1 MDHIQPYLDYFSANP
16 GWAIVIIFLIA
27 FGEALLIIGLFV
39 PSTVV
44 LVGAGTLV
52 GTGHLDFWQVFLAT
66 ILGAIAGDQVSYW
79 AGRLFGERL
88 KTFWPL
94 SRYPALVA
102 KGEDFVRNHGG
113 KSIAIGRFVPGVKA
127 VVPGIVGMLGMSQPF
142 FIFVNVTSGVFWAA
156 AHVFP
161 GVLIGQGLA
170 LAGEFSGRLTFL
182 LVLLLVAL
190 GVLGWVIR
198 LLSAGLFTPWIR
210 RALSGLSRRAK
221 SQNSRPFYRLG
232 RKLSPDHPKA
242 ARIVALGLTLFA
254 TAAIV
259 LYLIIRA
266 GTLDAASNLDQSVH
280 GLLAELR
287 NAPGDMLMT
296 RISMMGESPVLLML
310 CAAMALWLFAHR
322 AWRTALGIVLAVA
335 VEQAL
340 VLSMKVYFAR
350 PRPMLLPPEA
360 IESPLSFPS
369 SHAALSMLSFGLL
382 AVVAG
387 HAMGRW
393 SKAVVYS
400 LAGMVVFLIAFSR
413 LYLGVHWLGDVLAGV
428 ALAGVITTVF
438 GVALEAWPA
447 RRIRPLGMI
456 GVSLFAWLLAA
467 GMNIEMNGNARE
479 ASYAPPLATQT
490 YNVTEWT
497 TAAWTHVPTRRV
509 DLSGKSGDPFVA
521 QWVGPLDRLEQNLTT
536 QGFEI
541 LPPWTWTAALA
552 YSDPHAPFDAV
563 PPRPLL
569 HEGLQAR
576 LTAVKK
582 DPALPDGRLVLRVF
596 KTGSAVTLQGHEEPV
611 FALSLL
617 EEVNAPRF
625 KLFTL
630 PRSGPAPDGATVRLL
645 AGLPGTVV
653 AGVPT
658 GANAGPVIL
667 AAP

>member
-66 ILGAIAGDQVSYW
+66 AIGAILGDQVSYW
-79 AGRLFGERL
+79 AGRMFGDRL
-88 KTFWPL
+88 KGYWPL
-94 SRYPALVA
+94 NRYPALVA
-102 KGEDFVRNHGG
+102 KGEDFVRSHGG
-113 KSIAIGRFVPGVKA
+113 KSIAVGRFVPGVKA

-142 FIFVNVTSGVFWAA
+142 FIFVNFTSGVFWAA

-161 GVLIGQGLA
+161 GILIGQGLA
-170 LAGEFSGRLTFL
+170 LAGEFSGRLTIL
-182 LVLLLVAL
+182 LVILLVVL

-210 RALSGLSRRAK
+210 RALAGLSGLAK
-221 SQNSRPFYRLG
+221 AQNSRPFYRLG

-242 ARIVALGLTLFA
+242 ARIVAMALLMVVA
-254 TAAIV
+254 SASA
-259 LYLIIRA
+259 LYLIIRV

-287 NAPGDMLMT
+287 NAPADVLMT
-296 RISMMGESPVLLML
+296 RISMSGETPVLLAL
-310 CAAMALWLFAHR
+310 CAAMAVWLLAHR
-322 AWRTALGIVLAVA
+322 AWRTALAIGLAVIA
-335 VEQAL
+335 EQL
-340 VLSMKVYFAR
+340 IVNLMKLGFGRAR
-350 PRPMLLPPEA
+350 PVELPPQA
-360 IESPLSFPS
+360 FESPYSFPS
-369 SHAALSMLSFGLL
+369 GHAAMAMLAFGLL

-393 SKAVVYS
+393 SKALVYS
-400 LAGMVVFLIAFSR
+400 LAGMIVFLIAFSR

-428 ALAGVITTVF
+428 AISAVIATLF

-447 RRIRPLGMI
+447 RRIRPLGLI
-456 GVSLFAWLLAA
+456 GMSLVAWLAA
-467 GMNIEMNGNARE
+467 VTINIEMNGDIRETAYAR
-479 ASYAPPLATQT
+479 PVATQT
-490 YNVTEWT
+490 YDVSSWSKS
-497 TAAWTHVPTRRV
+497 AWQTIPARRV

-521 QWVGPLDRLEQNLTT
+521 QWIGPLEALEKTLTE
-536 QGFEI
+536 QGFAVQ
-541 LPPWTWTAALA
+541 PPWSWSAALA
-552 YSDPHAPFDAV
+552 YSDPHAPFDSV

-569 HEGLQAR
+569 HEGLRAK
-576 LTAVKK
+576 LTAVRKR
-582 DPALPDGRLVLRVF
+582 PGPVEQRLIVRVF
-596 KTGSAVTLQGHEEPV
+596 KTGNAVGAGSTAQPVWVVSVLQEE
-611 FALSLL
+611 
-617 EEVNAPRF
+617 NAPRF

-630 PRSGPAPDGATVRLL
+630 PRSEPAAADDTATLL
-645 AGLPGTVV
+645 AGLPGSVLV
-653 AGVPT
+653 PAGN
-658 GANAGPVIL
+658 GAGPVIL

>member
-52 GTGHLDFWQVFLAT
+52 GTGHLDFWQVFIAT
-66 ILGAIAGDQVSYW
+66 AAGAIAGDQVSYW
-79 AGRLFGERL
+79 AGRLYGEKL

-102 KGEDFVRNHGG
+102 KGEDFVRSHGG
-113 KSIAIGRFVPGVKA
+113 KSIAVGRFVPGVKA

-142 FIFVNVTSGVFWAA
+142 FIFVNVTSGIFWAA
-156 AHVFP
+156 SHVFP
-161 GVLIGQGLA
+161 GILLGQGLA

-190 GVLGWVIR
+190 GTLGWIIR

-210 RALSGLSRRAK
+210 RILSGLSQLAK
-221 SQNSRPFYRLG
+221 AQNSRPFYRLG

-242 ARIVALGLTLFA
+242 ARIVAMGLSLVLA
-254 TAAIV
+254 TAIAA
-259 LYLIIRA
+259 YLIIRV

-287 NAPGDMLMT
+287 NAPGDVLMT
-296 RISMMGESPVLLML
+296 RISMSGEAPVLLVL
-310 CAAMALWLFAHR
+310 CGAMALWLLAQR
-322 AWRTALGIVLAVA
+322 AWRSALAVVIA
-335 VEQAL
+335 VAAEQVL
-340 VLSMKVYFAR
+340 VNGMKFAFER

-360 IESPLSFPS
+360 FESPFSFPS
-369 SHAALSMLSFGLL
+369 GHAALAMLAFGLL

-393 SKAVVYS
+393 SKALVYS
-400 LAGMVVFLIAFSR
+400 LAGMVVFLVAFSR

-428 ALAGVITTVF
+428 ALSAVITTIF

-447 RRIRPLGMI
+447 RRIRPLGLI
-456 GVSLFAWLLAA
+456 GVSLATWLAA
-467 GMNIEMNGNARE
+467 AVVNIEMNSEVRE
-479 ASYAPPLATQT
+479 VAYAPPVATVT
-490 YNVTEWT
+490 YDLDTWIT
-497 TAAWTHVPTRRV
+497 KAWEKIPPRRV
-509 DLSGKSGDPFVA
+509 DLSGKSGDPLIA
-521 QWVGPLDRLEQNLTT
+521 QWVGPLDRLEQQLKA
-536 QGFEI
+536 QGYTMV
-541 LPPWTWTAALA
+541 PPWSWTAGLV

-569 HEGLQAR
+569 NEGLLAR
-576 LTAVKK
+576 LTAVLK
-582 DPALPDGRLVLRVF
+582 DPENPDQRLVLRAF
-596 KTGSAVTLQGHEEPV
+596 KTGSAVAVQGKDEPV
-611 FALSLL
+611 FVLSLL
-617 EEVNAPRF
+617 REENMPRF

-630 PRSGPAPDGATVRLL
+630 PRSQPAKADEIDRLL
-645 AGLPGTVV
+645 AGLAGTRLNIGD
-653 AGVPT
+653 AGP
-658 GANAGPVIL
+658 GPVIL
-667 AAP
+667 AQP